1 MRQTPFL
8 LLGVG
13 LLVQFCQN
21 PKQAP
26 EIESKALEP
35 AVVKFACRGIS
46 PVLWLVDIYPDSI
59 VYERGGGKKLVYL
72 KRMEEHKGDTTVFNT
87 KLTLYDKESEMTIK
101 IIADSCSIGE
111 DAPKFPYTAIIE
123 RDGDVLNG
131 CAAGVEPK

>member
-13 LLVQFCQN
+13 LLVQFCKN

-26 EIESKALEP
+26 EIEAKSHES
-35 AVVKFACRGIS
+35 AVVKFACRGTS

-72 KRMEEHKGDTTVFNT
+72 KRMEEQKGDTIVFNS
-87 KLTLYDKESEMTIK
+87 KLTLYDKESMMTIK
-101 IIADSCSIGE
+101 IIADSCGDGHSE
-111 DAPKFPYTAIIE
+111 QKYPYTAIVE

-131 CAAGVEPK
+131 CAIAAEPK

>member
-8 LLGVG
+8 LLGAG
-13 LLVQFCQN
+13 LLIQFCHN

-26 EIESKALEP
+26 VIEAKAIEP
-35 AVVKFACRGIS
+35 VVVKFACRGSS

-72 KRMEEHKGDTTVFNT
+72 KRMEEKKGDTTIFKTRMN
-87 KLTLYDKESEMTIK
+87 LYDKESKMTIK
-101 IIADSCSIGE
+101 IIPDSCSISH
-111 DAPKFPYTAIIE
+111 DAQKFPYTAIVE

-131 CAAGVEPK
+131 CALGADPK

>member
-8 LLGVG
+8 LLGAG

-21 PKQAP
+21 PKQVP
-26 EIESKALEP
+26 VIEAKPIEP
-35 AVVKFACRGIS
+35 AEVKFACRGTS

-72 KRMEEHKGDTTVFNT
+72 KRMEEKKGDTTVFNT
-87 KLTLYDKESEMTIK
+87 RMNLYDKESKMTIK
-101 IIADSCSIGE
+101 IIPDSCSVSH
-111 DAPKFPYTAIIE
+111 DAQKFPYTVIVE

-131 CAAGVEPK
+131 CALGADPK